1 MVIGTSGGGLEA
13 VSLLLD
19 GLHDDVH
26 QPIVVAQHRSAESD
40 SGLARLL
47 GLTRAASSPTPT
59 TRRPLERDHVYIS
72 PPDYH
77 VLVEDGHLALST
89 DAPVQYARPSVDVLF
104 ESVADEY
111 GPARGRHRADGR
123 ERRWRRGAR
132 TYQGPGRRRD
142 RARAHDFAS
151 PHDARRRDCS
161 HNGGRDPPPR
171 RDPRLPLRTLR
182 MSMQRASLLLVDDRR
197 ENLLA
202 LEAILE
208 PLGHRLVSVTSGIAA
223 LKELLL
229 GDFACILL
237 DVQMP
242 EIDGFELATL
252 IKQRER
258 SQHIPIIFLTALSR
272 DEKHVYQGY
281 SAGAVDYILKPI
293 DSDVL
298 RSKVS
303 VFVELWEKGE
313 QIQMQAEQ
321 IHEQKL
327 DALERASEERYRQL
341 ADAMPQIVWTADAT
355 GAATYFNRRWFEY
368 TGMTPEDVGPN
379 AWYQVVHPDDLPAA
393 VARREHTLRSGE
405 TFEVEYR
412 FRGAN
417 GRYRWHLGAPC
428 RYAIPPAPSASGS
441 EQRPTSTIASASR
454 NSARSSSPPAI
465 RSPTRSTTARPCGRL
480 QSLPQATSPTGALS
494 TWWSPTGQL
503 SSSRS
508 RTTTQRR

>member
-1 MVIGTSGGGLEA
+1 
-13 VSLLLD
+13 
-19 GLHDDVH
+19 
-26 QPIVVAQHRSAESD
+26 
-40 SGLARLL
+40 
-47 GLTRAASSPTPT
+47 
-59 TRRPLERDHVYIS
+59 
-72 PPDYH
+72 
-77 VLVEDGHLALST
+77 
-89 DAPVQYARPSVDVLF
+89 
-104 ESVADEY
+104 
-111 GPARGRHRADGR
+111 
-123 ERRWRRGAR
+123 
-132 TYQGPGRRRD
+132 
-142 RARAHDFAS
+142 
-151 PHDARRRDCS
+151 
-161 HNGGRDPPPR
+161 
-171 RDPRLPLRTLR
+171 
-182 MSMQRASLLLVDDRR
+182 MSMQRANLLLVDDRQ

-208 PLGHRLVSVTSGIAA
+208 PLGHRLISVTSGLAA

-242 EIDGFELATL
+242 ELDGFELASL

-313 QIQMQAEQ
+313 QIQIQAEQ

-368 TGMTPEDVGPN
+368 TGMTPEEVGPN

-393 VARREHTLRSGE
+393 VARREQTLRSGE

-412 FRGAN
+412 FRGAD
-417 GRYRWHLGAPC
+417 GLYRWHLGRAVPM
-428 RYAIPPAPSASGS
+428 RGADGS
-441 EQRPTSTIASASR
+441 I
-454 NSARSSSPPAI
+454 
-465 RSPTRSTTARPCGRL
+465 
-480 QSLPQATSPTGALS
+480 
-494 TWWSPTGQL
+494 
-503 SSSRS
+503 
-508 RTTTQRR
+508 